1 MKLNRRTFLSLSALG
16 LTEPIQTTDH
26 FVPLDKKLRPEWVKA
41 LTAKGERKVFR
52 DDELKTLG
60 MPCGGVAAGQLYV
73 RGDGSLA
80 SGPPQLLEQGFLL
93 RVGAT
98 NTELSEVGF
107 DDIGFIGEYPVATV
121 LYGRKKLPALPVTV
135 QSQESPRS

>member
-52 DDELKTLG
+52 DDELKTIG

-73 RGDGSLA
+73 RGALEFWRNRSWADG
-80 SGPPQLLEQGFLL
+80 PH
-93 RVGAT
+93 R
-98 NTELSEVGF
+98 
-107 DDIGFIGEYPVATV
+107 
-121 LYGRKKLPALPVTV
+121 
-135 QSQESPRS
+135 PRSSCGS